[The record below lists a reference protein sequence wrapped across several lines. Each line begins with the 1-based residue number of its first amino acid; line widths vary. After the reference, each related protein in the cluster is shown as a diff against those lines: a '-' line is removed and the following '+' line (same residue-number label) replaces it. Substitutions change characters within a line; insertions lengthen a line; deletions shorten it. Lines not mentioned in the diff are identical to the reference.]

1 MAFLGHFEIHSI
13 PERIL
18 FFLQPLGSAGFGFDP
33 VKTHTIYC
41 VGVQHFFAF
50 FGVFTAAE
58 REVNWRQAIHVAFAA
73 VILGSGQGSTRAQR
87 SFCIGHGLGGVERT
101 AISFWRRGL
110 GGWLLV
116 FISVRVQ
123 HRTFRGMGRDL
134 QTGIRLSGT
143 QLDRRKDWD

>member
-1 MAFLGHFEIHSI
+1 MDS
-13 PERIL
+13 
-18 FFLQPLGSAGFGFDP
+18 
-33 VKTHTIYC
+33 
-41 VGVQHFFAF
+41 GV
-50 FGVFTAAE
+50 
-58 REVNWRQAIHVAFAA
+58 
-73 VILGSGQGSTRAQR
+73 
-87 SFCIGHGLGGVERT
+87 VERT

-116 FISVRVQ
+116 LIAVRVQ